1 MSNEIEHITVE
12 EATRISREALR
23 NYKPQ
28 PATSN
33 KDVMYFEALV
43 RSWNKASEAERSKF
57 LEYIA
62 E

>member
-43 RSWNKASEAERSKF
+43 R
-57 LEYIA
+57 IA
-62 E
+62 RQSG